1 VPSPRVQAYVNEVG
15 GPDYLEIGVYRGE
28 TFGAIHANRK
38 IAVDVEFKFPWSND
52 NEKGETFFQ
61 MTSDEYFSKYSTRI
75 DGVIFVDGKHTYE
88 QALRDI
94 ENSLRVMTR
103 RSVLLVDDCNPS
115 TSDEAAPNDEI
126 IVSHGASWCGDVWKA
141 VTHVR
146 ATRADLMV
154 RTHPDHPGL
163 AVITVGE
170 PESLLDIDVREL
182 NSWTYEDFDSA
193 RDMLLNLKSE

>member
-1 VPSPRVQAYVNEVG
+1 MPSPRVQAYINVVG
-15 GPDYLEIGVYRGE
+15 GPDYLEIGVDRGA
-28 TFGAIHANRK
+28 TFGPIQAKRK
-38 IAVDVEFKFPWSND
+38 IAVDVEFRFPWSND
-52 NEKGETFFQ
+52 NEDGETFFQ
-61 MTSDEYFSKYSTRI
+61 MTSDEYFEKYSSRI

-115 TSDEAAPNDEI
+115 SFEESMPNDEI
-126 IVSHGASWCGDVWKA
+126 VVSHGASWCGDVWKA

-146 ATRADLMV
+146 ATRADLNV

>member
-1 VPSPRVQAYVNEVG
+1 
-15 GPDYLEIGVYRGE
+15 
-28 TFGAIHANRK
+28 
-38 IAVDVEFKFPWSND
+38 
-52 NEKGETFFQ
+52 
-61 MTSDEYFSKYSTRI
+61 M
-75 DGVIFVDGKHTYE
+75 IFVDGKHTYE

-103 RSVLLVDDCNPS
+103 RSVILVDDCNPS
-115 TSDEAAPNDEI
+115 SHDEAAPNDGI
-126 IVSHGASWCGDVWKA
+126 VVSHGASWCGDVWKA
-141 VTHVR
+141 VTHIR
-146 ATRADLMV
+146 ATKADLMV

-163 AVITVGE
+163 AVIQVAE